1 MTKVATG
8 MLMAGAGKAQ
18 AEGAVASCTNK
29 VACGPAY
36 TGGEIPVVVPTGGG
50 GSDDDKSQS
59 TDWTKSLSKYAPL
72 VFVASF
78 ALSTAVTAFKDY
90 LRKDE
95 KKKEAAE
102 KANALINSPDFEK
115 YLTIETIS
123 EGNGKDFPTPGELVT
138 VHYIGTLEDGSKFD
152 SSRDRGQPFK
162 FPIGVGRVIK
172 GWDAGVMKLSKGAR
186 AKLTIQPQWA
196 YGARGSGPIP
206 PDSVLC
212 FDVELLDC

>member
-1 MTKVATG
+1 
-8 MLMAGAGKAQ
+8 ML
-18 AEGAVASCTNK
+18 CN
-29 VACGPAY
+29 PDNWY
-36 TGGEIPVVVPTGGG
+36 TMHVTEEPNG
-50 GSDDDKSQS
+50 
-59 TDWTKSLSKYAPL
+59 W
-72 VFVASF
+72 SF
-78 ALSTAVTAFKDY
+78 ASGDLGHCNKTQVDRMQQSLHWEQLLCAC
-90 LRKDE
+90 L
-95 KKKEAAE
+95 
-102 KANALINSPDFEK
+102 LQSPDFEK